1 MNTKH
6 LVAATLLALTAG
18 LVLVPACSSSN
29 TNTCAI
35 GKEGCPCTTG
45 GACDPGLLCLSAHCV
60 LLEGG
65 LPTTT
70 GTATTTG
77 TGTATGATTSTGS
90 VTAGSGGAAGSVLT
104 GAGGS
109 TATGG
114 ATGSGGG
121 TTTGGGPPPD
131 AGPTSDLGKA
141 CAAPADCTGGL
152 TCVRT
157 SDSTWLNQGGPAHGY
172 CSIACVNQATCAPRG
187 GVCVDMSFLVTDPP
201 NPWCLQACT
210 FGGGSSTNAA
220 ARAAKCHGRTDV
232 ACVQGAATDAGLPP
246 AFCEPICS
254 QDSDCAGGRR
264 CDPASSV
271 CVSTTPTGA
280 ALGTKCTPTAD
291 TCAGACVP
299 LTNASYCTQPCVIG
313 PLSIPQCNHTAGAL
327 GAGGAHG
334 LCGLSSATA
343 ESGDIGYCTQECETV
358 ADCSDRT
365 DPGGTCDTSIKPAAG
380 HGICSWP

>member
-1 MNTKH
+1 MKTKH
-6 LVAATLLALTAG
+6 LVGTSLVALTLA

-60 LLEGG
+60 SLEGG
-65 LPTTT
+65 LSGAT
-70 GTATTTG
+70 GTATGTTGTTTG
-77 TGTATGATTSTGS
+77 TGTTTTGAGS
-90 VTAGSGGAAGSVLT
+90 VTAGSGGAAGSGPPGT
-104 GAGGS
+104 GGS
-109 TATGG
+109 TVTGTGG
-114 ATGSGGG
+114 ATGSGGARPPD
-121 TTTGGGPPPD
+121 GGPP
-131 AGPTSDLGKA
+131 ATSDLGKA
-141 CAAPADCTGGL
+141 CAATTDCTGGL

-157 SDSTWLNQGGPAHGY
+157 SDTTWLNQGGPAHGY
-172 CSIACVNQATCAPRG
+172 CSIGCVNQTTCAPWG
-187 GVCVDMSFLVTDPP
+187 GVCVDMSFLITDPP
-201 NPWCLQACT
+201 NPWCLEACT
-210 FGGGSSTNAA
+210 FGGGSSTNAT

-232 ACVQGAATDAGLPP
+232 ACFQGSATDAGLPP

-254 QDSDCAGGRR
+254 QDSDCAAGRR

-271 CVSTTPTGA
+271 CVSTTPIGG
-280 ALGTKCTPTAD
+280 ALGTKCTTTAD

-299 LTNASYCTQPCVIG
+299 LTNASYCTQPCVLG
-313 PLSIPQCNHTAGAL
+313 PLTIPQCNHTAGSL

-334 LCGLSSATA
+334 LCGLSTATA

-365 DPGGTCDTSIKPAAG
+365 DPGGTCDTSIKPVAG